1 MSKIKLF
8 ESKKFVPSGTKPGK
22 NGIFRWLMSSKR

>member
-8 ESKKFVPSGTKPGK
+8 EM
-22 NGIFRWLMSSKR
+22 I

>member
-8 ESKKFVPSGTKPGK
+8 EHQIKALEAVK
-22 NGIFRWLMSSKR
+22 NQNRVLFGLDMG